1 MSNLGIET
9 ALGTFYI
16 INIIGL
22 CMIFY
27 ILYLTIRTLHLSIK
41 ALKKYLKDWCYFFSL
56 GGYYECFRPFNS
68 NSISYF
74 YIS

>member
-41 ALKKYLKDWCYFFSL
+41 ALKKYLKD
-56 GGYYECFRPFNS
+56 
-68 NSISYF
+68 
-74 YIS
+74 